1 MDAII
6 ESIRDTEPRR
16 LSWGILFLYSNI
28 RFIAFIFVSCWML
41 DDNELPSDN
50 PTLQVQFPLHTS
62 IITVDIAIFRGALYL
77 YLLGVK
83 IRFNSHQMVPS
94 PVSSSWENHTWM
106 CVMLYSK
113 LQGHTEHPAL
123 AQHIITRSDPGPVIT
138 WSR

>member
-1 MDAII
+1 VDAII

-62 IITVDIAIFRGALYL
+62 KITVDIAIFRGALYL

-83 IRFNSHQMVPS
+83 LGFNSHQMVLTNGLTQVLSVPLGKTTPACVLCYIQSSKAILSTQHLPS
-94 PVSSSWENHTWM
+94 T
-106 CVMLYSK
+106 L
-113 LQGHTEHPAL
+113 L
-123 AQHIITRSDPGPVIT
+123 
-138 WSR
+138 